1 MAELVALLD
10 LGSNAARF
18 VLARVKPRR
27 GYKVLREERVQT
39 RLGSGTPG
47 HLPRAAISTTLGA
60 VHAFLGRVRN
70 GAGMTNGAGPRVLAV
85 ATEAVRL
92 AENRDRLLAAL
103 REQEG
108 VSVHVLSGRDE
119 GRLGALAA
127 LRSLS
132 VRDGAVADLGGGSLQ
147 LTRIRAGR
155 IGLGASLPLGALR
168 LTERYLRHDPPT
180 TSEVRALRADV
191 RHHLADSRWRAA
203 PGDSLVGLGG
213 TVRCLA
219 RLHLFLNRERRKSRH
234 GLVLLQSDVTAI
246 RERLEPLTI
255 ARRRRVP
262 GLKAERA
269 DIVLG
274 GILVL
279 EELMLFGGYF
289 TLTVCT
295 RGVRDGLLLCE
306 AWRER
311 PSELS

>member
-18 VLARVKPRR
+18 VLARVKPGR

-39 RLGSGTPG
+39 RLGSGVPG
-47 HLPRAAISTTLGA
+47 HLPRAAVTTTLEA
-60 VHAFLGRVRN
+60 VHSFLERV
-70 GAGMTNGAGPRVLAV
+70 TNGAQPRVLAV
-85 ATEAVRL
+85 ATEAVRR
-92 AENRDRLLAAL
+92 AENREHLLAAL
-103 REQEG
+103 REREG
-108 VSVHVLSGRDE
+108 VAVHVLSGRDE

-127 LRSLS
+127 LRSLP
-132 VRDGAVADLGGGSLQ
+132 VRDGTVADLGGGSLQ

-155 IGLGASLPLGALR
+155 IGSGASLPLGALR
-168 LTERYLRHDPPT
+168 LTDRYLWHDPPT
-180 TSEVRALRADV
+180 TAEVRALRQEV
-191 RHHLADSRWRAA
+191 RHHLADSRWSGGPA
-203 PGDSLVGLGG
+203 DSLVALGG
-213 TVRCLA
+213 TVRSLA
-219 RLHLFLNRERRKSRH
+219 RLHLFMSHERRKSRH
-234 GLVLLQSDVTAI
+234 GLTLQQSDVTAV
-246 RERLEPLTI
+246 RERLEPLPL

-269 DIVLG
+269 DIVLA

-311 PSELS
+311 PLEPR